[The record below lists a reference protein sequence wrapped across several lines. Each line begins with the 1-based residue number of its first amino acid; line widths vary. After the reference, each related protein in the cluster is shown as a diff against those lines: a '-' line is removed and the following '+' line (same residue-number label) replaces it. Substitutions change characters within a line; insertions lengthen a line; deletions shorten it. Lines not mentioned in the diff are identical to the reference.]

1 MSYGHGLHPGSH
13 YVAGH
18 ELHPVSTSLQILT
31 LPLVMTS
38 GLFKLLWE
46 VSILPRAGM
55 AGAHQHTQLLVSF
68 IPCFPSDFLLLEPIL
83 SGVLTS

>member
-1 MSYGHGLHPGSH
+1 MSY
-13 YVAGH
+13 GH
-18 ELHPVSTSLQILT
+18 ELHPASTSLPILT

-68 IPCFPSDFLLLEPIL
+68 LPCFFFFFSDSLLLEPIL